1 MNYIF
6 SLTINTAQ
14 DLTRKKNKRPSPLT
28 SFQGLSVCP
37 GNHGNQT
44 VFWPQH
50 LLPSCAPPP
59 ARRGGAWTP
68 SGSSGRPPVAGD
80 PRGLY
85 WGSGTSHCCRNGP
98 LTVPHG
104 QLDHGQ
110 SLKDIEWKNGSVLS
124 NRLTSFKQRC
134 PHIVTFPRISYLLNE
149 WKLHISICVC
159 LILQLII
166 YRIVI
171 FFLLINCPKYIISN
185 FKTNKKSDVV
195 AYKKNCYK

>member
-134 PHIVTFPRISYLLNE
+134 PHIVTFPPHQLSIKWMETTHQYMCMLNITTYNIPHCYFLSFN
-149 WKLHISICVC
+149 KLSK
-159 LILQLII
+159 I
-166 YRIVI
+166 YY
-171 FFLLINCPKYIISN
+171 F
-185 FKTNKKSDVV
+185 
-195 AYKKNCYK
+195 